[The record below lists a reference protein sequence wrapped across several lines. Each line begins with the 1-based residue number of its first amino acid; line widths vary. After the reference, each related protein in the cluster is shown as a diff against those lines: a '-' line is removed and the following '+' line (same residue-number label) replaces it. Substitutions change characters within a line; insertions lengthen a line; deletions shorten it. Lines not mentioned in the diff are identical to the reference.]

1 MNVTLYT
8 TGCPQCN
15 VLKAKLDAKNI
26 QYETN
31 TNVDDMIALG
41 VMSAPVL
48 KVDDQVLKF
57 ADAIK
62 WVNERG
68 NT

>member
-1 MNVTLYT
+1 MSITLYT
-8 TGCPQCN
+8 TGCPQCK

-26 QYETN
+26 KYETN
-31 TNVDDMIALG
+31 ENIDDMIALG

-57 ADAIK
+57 ADAVK

-68 NT
+68 NA